1 MKWFWT
7 STCSLMFLT
16 VSLTGFSRVDS
27 VGLKVIQ
34 GKAYVMH
41 EVDPGENLSQLSRR
55 YRSSV
60 STIVQVNELT
70 AEAVNVGQ
78 VLLIPTKA
86 KAASLSLSDVASAK
100 TSSPK
105 PVVKQNT
112 VKSNASVK
120 GGGPKKHTVQK
131 GETLYGISRKY
142 KVSVAEIQKW
152 NNLAGAGIQTGQTL
166 IVSSPE
172 DKDSSTKPAPKPVAN
187 PVTVP
192 KPAPTTE
199 KVRQVKTVE
208 KASAN
213 ATGKV
218 THKVQSGETLF
229 AISRKYGVG
238 VAEIKKLNKL
248 TDTNLQIG
256 QTLIISKA
264 PATPEVKTTPN
275 PNQGK
280 GFQEML
286 DEATGEETATTKAPE
301 MKVLTAAE
309 KPANLPPDAKV
320 VDYTDE
326 YSGENYKRVEESGKA
341 GLIEDFSTDQT
352 KFYAFHK
359 YLPKGSY
366 IRVDYPEKSQS
377 ILVEVI
383 NTLPMD
389 NSHVVLLTA
398 KCLDYLRMK
407 GGGGEVTLRYVVP
420 ISK

>member
-1 MKWFWT
+1 M
-7 STCSLMFLT
+7 
-16 VSLTGFSRVDS
+16 DS

-60 STIVQVNELT
+60 ATIVQVNELNT
-70 AEAVNVGQ
+70 ESVNVGQ
-78 VLLIPTKA
+78 VLLIPSKG
-86 KAASLSLSDVASAK
+86 KAASLSLSDVAAEK
-100 TSSPK
+100 TVSK
-105 PVVKQNT
+105 PVVKQTNR
-112 VKSNASVK
+112 SINHAASVK
-120 GGGPKKHTVQK
+120 GGGPVKHTVQK
-131 GETLYGISRKY
+131 GETLYAISRKY
-142 KVSVAEIQKW
+142 QVSVAEIQKW

-172 DKDSSTKPAPKPVAN
+172 DKDSTTKPAPKPEPK
-187 PVTVP
+187 PVTTP

-208 KASAN
+208 KATAN
-213 ATGKV
+213 PTGKV

-264 PATPEVKTTPN
+264 PAAPEVKTTPN

-286 DEATGEETATTKAPE
+286 DEATGEETETTKAPE
-301 MKVLTAAE
+301 MKVLTASE
-309 KPANLPPDAKV
+309 KPANLPPDANV

-326 YSGENYKRVEESGKA
+326 YSGENYKRVEETGKA

-389 NSHVVLLTA
+389 NAHVVLLTA
-398 KCLDYLRMK
+398 KCMDYLRMK
-407 GGGGEVTLRYVVP
+407 SAGAEVTLRYVVP
-420 ISK
+420 VSK